1 MGLQMLLLLQIVKI
15 SMFLGGYTNQAKL
28 TTYKTRYGNLDMK
41 STQAM
46 QRKQPPE
53 VFYKKWCS

>member
-1 MGLQMLLLLQIVKI
+1 MLLLLQIVKI
-15 SMFLGGYTNQAKL
+15 SMFLGGYTNQAKV
-28 TTYKTRYGNLDMK
+28 TPYKTRYGNLDMK

-53 VFYKKWCS
+53 MFYKKWCS